1 MKRTLAVL
9 PLLALAAACADA
21 PSPLATGA
29 DSAPSASAAAGE
41 GGRYVVVLEPGAD
54 PRSVA
59 AVMGIHPRNVYTAA
73 LNGFAADLN
82 AGQLN
87 ALRHNP
93 RVAYVEPD
101 APARLATTQSP
112 ATWGIDRIDQSN
124 LPLSNSFTYTS
135 QGRGVRIYV
144 LDTGVRLTH
153 TEFGGRA
160 AYIGNGTGGN
170 FVGDAAVDAADCHGH
185 GTHVSA
191 TAAGVRYGVAKL
203 AYIRAG
209 RVVDCAGNGNA
220 SMVIAAL
227 DWIILNGIKPGV
239 VNMSLGYGNVQS
251 VRDATQAV
259 YAAGYVPVAAAGNG
273 DFAGTPQ
280 NACSQAPAGA
290 TNALTVGSTRSDDTE
305 SSFSNYGRCVDLLA
319 PGSGIT
325 SAWIGGD
332 LATNVRSGTS
342 MAAPH
347 AAGVAAQILYN
358 SPAATPLT
366 VMNLMKAIATPGVIT
381 LHALSAGNYTPNRLL
396 FTSY

>member
-1 MKRTLAVL
+1 MKRILVIL
-9 PLLALAAACADA
+9 PLLALATACADG
-21 PSPLATGA
+21 PSPLAPDA
-29 DSAPSASAAAGE
+29 APVHSSAAAGE

-59 AVMGIHPRNVYTAA
+59 AVMGIRPRDVYTAA
-73 LNGFAADLN
+73 VNGFAADLN

-101 APARLATTQSP
+101 AAAHLATTQSP
-112 ATWGIDRIDQSN
+112 ATWGIDRIDQHN

-135 QGRGVRIYV
+135 AGRAVRIYV
-144 LDTGVRLTH
+144 LDTGVRRTH
-153 TEFGGRA
+153 AEFGGRA
-160 AYIGNGTGGN
+160 AYIGNATGGN
-170 FVGDAAVDAADCHGH
+170 FVGDANVNAEDCHGH
-185 GTHVSA
+185 GTHVA
-191 TAAGVRYGVAKL
+191 GTAAGATYGVAKL
-203 AYIRAG
+203 ALIRAG

-273 DFAGTPQ
+273 NSLGEPQ
-280 NACSQAPAGA
+280 QACSQAPGGA
-290 TNALTVGSTRSDDTE
+290 LNALTVGATRNDDTE
-305 SSFSNYGRCVDLLA
+305 ASFSNYGRCVDVLA
-319 PGSGIT
+319 PGVNIV
-325 SAWIGGD
+325 SAWVGSD
-332 LATNVRSGTS
+332 VATNTRSGTS

-347 AAGVAAQILYN
+347 AAGVAAQYLYN
-358 SPAATPLT
+358 DPAAPPLT
-366 VMNLMKAIATPGVIT
+366 VMNLIKASATPGVIA
-381 LHALSAGNYTPNRLL
+381 LHSLSTTYSTPNRLL
-396 FTSY
+396 YTAY